1 MSEQEDVGGSE
12 AALEVGE
19 MLTFGLQG
27 GCWVWGEVEAI
38 QPDTLTLR
46 SIRVTDDLS
55 TPPGRGGKLASGG
68 RATIRREAIVA
79 VVDGTFR
86 EWE

>member
-1 MSEQEDVGGSE
+1 MSESEGGSG
-12 AALEVGE
+12 AAIAVGE
-19 MLTFGLQG
+19 VLSFGLQG
-27 GCWVWGEVEAI
+27 GCWCWGEVEAV
-38 QPDTLTLR
+38 DDDVLTLR
-46 SIRVTDDLS
+46 SIRVTDDLA

-68 RATIRREAIVA
+68 RATIRRDAIVA